1 MTERC
6 RSSAARLWCKR
17 CRFKTFYLLFWG
29 HLITAFIHITASF
42 WIRRLRLLFV
52 RPDRPVPKLSKERDL
67 SCFHERCP
75 QPTFHLF
82 QKSPSDWTRP
92 AARKVSKILY
102 NTTLFSDAMS
112 QTTFRLIGVF
122 SCLPGGY
129 FVLVSCSRS
138 PSLQTLSRNPV
149 TVNTLTLSLWC
160 RSVGSQVKL
169 GIFSINISYF
179 FVRLWEFLRQRI
191 NCTLRRFNK
200 CTSAADEEWFQTT
213 VLNVLHCIAAPERL
227 HQFRFWVKYKPV
239 AAWKEGKMLFS
250 V

>member
-1 MTERC
+1 MKDVLSQPFVSSRSHRATGLDQLQEKCLKYSTILRC
-6 RSSAARLWCKR
+6 FLMPCHKQ
-17 CRFKTFYLLFWG
+17 
-29 HLITAFIHITASF
+29 HLDWS
-42 WIRRLRLLFV
+42 V
-52 RPDRPVPKLSKERDL
+52 
-67 SCFHERCP
+67 CFHVFQAVTLCW
-75 QPTFHLF
+75 FHVIT
-82 QKSPSDWTRP
+82 PP
-92 AARKVSKILY
+92 
-102 NTTLFSDAMS
+102 
-112 QTTFRLIGVF
+112 LIR
-122 SCLPGGY
+122 
-129 FVLVSCSRS
+129 SRS

-160 RSVGSQVKL
+160 RSVVSQVKL
-169 GIFSINISYF
+169 GIFSINISNF

-227 HQFRFWVKYKPV
+227 HQFRFWVTYKPV